1 MINTNEENFY
11 NIGYCNGYLDALKL
25 FAHWRDGIQYVGTSG
40 MTLKEAIEEFEEK
53 HKKPEFNNF
62 SEEIDKERNR

>member
-1 MINTNEENFY
+1 MSSVNERLY

-53 HKKPEFNNF
+53 QKKPEFNNF